1 MLAGGFM
8 YGFFEVGKKIRY
20 YRTKRGYSKRAFA
33 ELTGMSF
40 TRLDEIE
47 SGAAV
52 YQFKTLEKIASAL
65 EIDLPEL
72 LDFD

>member
-1 MLAGGFM
+1 M
-8 YGFFEVGKKIRY
+8 YGFWEVGKKIRY
-20 YRTKRGYSKRAFA
+20 YRARRGYSKSNFA
-33 ELTGMSF
+33 QEVGMSS

-47 SGAAV
+47 TGAAV
-52 YQFKTLEKIASAL
+52 YQFETLQKIAKVL